1 MLSAARRSLLAGSCS
16 TATLLDRHH
25 RLAATLVS
33 HCAQQ
38 AQRQSFS
45 TTSVGASPVRHR
57 LSKEQRLERKEKLEK
72 RRKIKEARK
81 VRQVHKEFVHAE
93 VAMKRRQE
101 VEEKKEMGEKIVR
114 TVAPLS
120 PEELEA
126 VYKGLIL
133 APPEDLAPLLI
144 PPSNIPALPDP
155 AVESRVRRDRVE
167 QITERLQEFEAEVA
181 EEKKQLAAPEEEEG
195 EPRPSLAARLRRSR
209 AENAAELAL
218 AQTQPSLPLVPT
230 TTSARALI
238 DYLETITPKDEPL
251 AAENAPKE
259 LAELPRGL
267 LSRAEWSDLVLASAL
282 DGDREGVF
290 KALQLMNRTTPIS
303 EGKVLE
309 DALAI
314 YAAQGQPQEALA
326 LAKFARENHL
336 PISLIA
342 HHQLLTSLLP
352 SHPELA
358 LRHLKAMEVAGYT
371 PLRETYTAVTKRL
384 VCSSSPALVREG
396 WDLYSHSRLVA
407 YPIPDVPM
415 FSTMIQ
421 ACARGEHPAPE
432 RAIDL
437 FTEMTDDN
445 GLPPSELAYNGVIRA
460 CARDG
465 SREYYH
471 EALRFMRRMLDDN
484 VKPSRHTFHAVLEG
498 AKKHGDL
505 ARARWMLIKMVGVG
519 GDVAPNDGTLALVLQ
534 AYAWY
539 RPIGKEDGKAKAAR
553 VPPVEQAPAADG
565 AGRTAADEG
574 AVEGVVEVDGE
585 VHPKDDPA
593 NLSAAPAPSTGSPS
607 AAQIVELL
615 GEESLFYPGPLPTTS
630 AETLAEARK
639 LMLQIV
645 DASVLDATTPDP
657 PAPLNSR
664 PQSTMFPLVEPT
676 SFLLNSYLTVLAR
689 HGSFAAASNFFAAVY
704 DRTGVP
710 KSRHSFSL
718 LMQRIELLENDK
730 QAVAAAKKLWEEWLR
745 WTETPLPPFSPEE
758 YEGESP
764 ETMRDRRLREE
775 EKWARERRNG
785 ENVRA
790 MWGGL
795 IRVLARAYRVN
806 EALSVLKRF
815 FQTFSPNVVREPLT
829 PAQQQA
835 ADALPLPSTRNP
847 HLPKVPIRI
856 SSTQYPETAPSFDR
870 HRAPYLRFQDVRV
883 LHQRCVE
890 LENKRGMA
898 VVKAVTAAYEGALW
912 RVRKKELEAERRLD

>member
-1 MLSAARRSLLAGSCS
+1 MLSAARRSLLAGSSS

-38 AQRQSFS
+38 AQQQAFS
-45 TTSVGASPVRHR
+45 TSANAAYPLRHR
-57 LSKEQRLERKEKLEK
+57 LSKEQWMERKDKLEK
-72 RRKIKEARK
+72 RRKIREARK

-101 VEEKKEMGEKIVR
+101 VEEKQEMGEEIVR

-167 QITERLQEFEAEVA
+167 QIAERLQEFEAELA
-181 EEKKQLAAPEEEEG
+181 EETKQLAAPEEEEG

-218 AQTQPSLPLVPT
+218 AQMQPSLPLVPT

-238 DYLETITPKDEPL
+238 DYLETITPEDEPV
-251 AAENAPKE
+251 ARQDAE

-309 DALAI
+309 NALAI

-326 LAKFARENHL
+326 LAKFARENRL

-358 LRHLKAMEVAGYT
+358 LRHLKAMEAAGYT

-384 VCSSSPALVREG
+384 VSSSSPNLVREG

-415 FSTMIQ
+415 FSTVIQ
-421 ACARGEHPAPE
+421 ACARGDHPAPE

-465 SREYYH
+465 TREYYH

-519 GDVAPNDGTLALVLQ
+519 GDVAPNDATLALVLQ

-539 RPIGKEDGKAKAAR
+539 RPVGKEDGKAKEAQ
-553 VPPVEQAPAADG
+553 VPPAKQDADARG
-565 AGRTAADEG
+565 DGSSAIET
-574 AVEGVVEVDGE
+574 VEGVVEVDGE
-585 VHPKDDPA
+585 VHPEDDPA

-639 LMLQIV
+639 LMLQVV
-645 DASVLDATTPDP
+645 DASVLDATTPAP
-657 PAPLNSR
+657 PSLSESR
-664 PQSTMFPLVEPT
+664 PSSTMFPLVEPT
-676 SFLLNSYLTVLAR
+676 SFLLNSYLIVLAR
-689 HGSFAAASNFFAAVY
+689 HGPFAAATNFFAAVY
-704 DRTGVP
+704 DRTGVV
-710 KSRHSFSL
+710 KSRHSFSV

-730 QAVAAAKKLWEEWLR
+730 QAVEAAKKLWEEWLT
-745 WTETPLPPFSPEE
+745 WSETPLPPFSPEE
-758 YEGESP
+758 YEGESA
-764 ETMRDRRLREE
+764 ETARDRRLREE

-795 IRVLARAYRVN
+795 IRVLARAYRVD

-815 FQTFSPNVVREPLT
+815 FQTFSPYVVREPLT
-829 PAQQQA
+829 PAQQQP

-856 SSTQYPETAPSFDR
+856 SSSQYPETAPSFDR
-870 HRAPYLRFQDVRV
+870 HRAPYLRFQDLRV

-890 LENKRGMA
+890 LEDKKGMA
-898 VVKAVTAAYEGALW
+898 VVKAITAAYEGALW